1 MKKIIIST
9 IICVLASLT
18 LCGQT
23 SKRTYKKFTD
33 TDFKVG
39 DIILAPDIWFSL
51 SGGCQIMPQSKDSI
65 KIIADFIQK
74 HPSFKIEISSHTDS
88 RGKKES
94 NLILSK
100 YRAQSIVDY
109 LTKEL
114 LLPADNF
121 EAKGYGSSQLLIPDL
136 TIKKISDKA
145 EKEKLHQKN
154 RRVEIKILRI

>member
-1 MKKIIIST
+1 MT
-9 IICVLASLT
+9 SLT
-18 LCGQT
+18 VCGQA
-23 SKRTYKKFTD
+23 SKRSYKKFTD

-51 SGGCQIMPQSKDSI
+51 SGGCQIMPQSKDSV

-74 HPSFKIEISSHTDS
+74 HPSFKIEIGSHTDS
-88 RGKKES
+88 RSKKEP

-100 YRAQSIVDY
+100 YRAKSVVDY

-121 EAKGYGSSQLLIPDL
+121 EYKGYGSSQLLIPDL
-136 TIKKISDKA
+136 TIKKISDKT